1 MLQSEFEERYNGRV
15 SAQYY
20 SVVESVYVECTLN
33 KDEFVKEFKTL
44 EKKDTY
50 KAMLRMIRDNDTLIK
65 NKEERIG
72 KLEGTI
78 TLLQNQ
84 LKEGNEVMRQ
94 RDISNG
100 QFLVDMAEASNEA
113 ETKSALREK
122 AVMLMGMKT
131 YLKYRIRMGYPLS
144 EDEKVEVLSYMDGE

>member
-1 MLQSEFEERYNGRV
+1 MLQSEFEERYGKHI
-15 SAQYY
+15 APEYY
-20 SVVESVYVECTLN
+20 TLIESVYVECTLN

>member
-100 QFLVDMAEASNEA
+100 QFLVDMAEASYEA